1 MPPKLSLADQKKQL
15 KLKEQRAKD
24 KEKAEK
30 EKERAERKALESKD
44 KIFGLKN
51 KTGKAVQGFVQDV
64 ERNLKALP
72 GEQQKAEAKAREKA
86 KKAAAEA
93 QAQKELE
100 EIMGIPI
107 KQPKVP
113 EGVDPKTIM
122 CEFFKKG
129 RCAKEW
135 KCKFS
140 HERKSGARKDS
151 AEIDLFTDARD
162 EAEQAKEKEEDRMED
177 WDQAKLESVVAEKH
191 GGENLNNKTTIS
203 CKHFL
208 DAVEKRLYGWFWVC
222 PGGGV
227 DCKYRH
233 ALPPG
238 YVLKSQLAA
247 LAAEQKSARRT
258 DEEVLEERRA
268 KLGGGVQLNRTL
280 FLEWKEEREKRRGKE
295 KQEAKEA
302 RQREG
307 RMSGRELCEA
317 GLVESGGHEED
328 GAMEYVKRDTSADD
342 AAEAM
347 AREEAERN
355 LARMRAMFAASGGV
369 EGGDR
374 SEWFASG
381 GGGDGDDDG
390 EGDGDRDEDDADD
403 FFVDEDDMDEDELAA
418 MLGQVTVG
426 GGAPAGGAGGSGA
439 GGASSGEA
447 GQSVVGSSNRA
458 RAAAAARRKLQ
469 QDEEALSGFLSN
481 LDGEGGG
488 GGGLGGS
495 GGAKFV
501 GTIKHREKDPNK
513 KSKLPKKGGGG
524 KKGDSDSE
532 PEEELEPELQA
543 MLTKRA
549 DKSSQLRDIKLDTG
563 LVTKSGAKSK
573 TLLAAEAKQQQEQ
586 EQKMASAAAAAA
598 EKDPFAVGDDNDPFA
613 VDDDDVDFDELVAA
627 VKQ

>member
-1 MPPKLSLADQKKQL
+1 MPPKLSLADQKKAL

-24 KEKAEK
+24 KEKGEK
-30 EKERAERKALESKD
+30 DKERAERKALESKD

-51 KTGKAVQGFVQDV
+51 KHTSKTVQGFVQDV
-64 ERNLKALP
+64 ERNLKQIP

-100 EIMGIPI
+100 EIMGTAI

-140 HERKSGARKDS
+140 HERGGRKDKQL
-151 AEIDLFTDARD
+151 DLFKDTRD
-162 EAEQAKEKEEDRMED
+162 EEEKAKDEDSMED

-222 PGGGV
+222 PGGGK

-247 LAAEQKSARRT
+247 LAAEEKSALLAR
-258 DEEVLEERRA
+258 DEEEILEERRA
-268 KLGGGVQLNRTL
+268 ALGEGLQLNKTL
-280 FLEWKEEREKRRGKE
+280 FLEWKEERDKQRAREKR
-295 KQEAKEA
+295 EATEA
-302 RQREG
+302 RHREG

-317 GLVESGGHEED
+317 GMVESGGHEEA

-342 AAEAM
+342 AAEAK
-347 AREEAERN
+347 AREEAEKN

-381 GGGDGDDDG
+381 GGGGGGSGGD
-390 EGDGDRDEDDADD
+390 EEEEEEEDD

-426 GGAPAGGAGGSGA
+426 GTADGAGAGA
-439 GGASSGEA
+439 GAGASSSSASGEA
-447 GQSVVGSSNRA
+447 GSSAVGSSNRA
-458 RAAAAARRKLQ
+458 RGAAAAAARRKLQ

-488 GGGLGGS
+488 GGE
-495 GGAKFV
+495 GAKFV

-524 KKGDSDSE
+524 KGGDSDSD
-532 PEEELEPELQA
+532 PEEELDPELQA
-543 MLTKRA
+543 MLAKRA
-549 DKSSQLRDIKLDTG
+549 DKSSQLRDVKLDTG

-573 TLLAAEAKQQQEQ
+573 ALLAAEAKQQQE
-586 EQKMASAAAAAA
+586 AAAAAA
-598 EKDPFAVGDDNDPFA
+598 KEAEGDPSAVDDDDDPFA
-613 VDDDDVDFDELVAA
+613 VDDDDVDLDELVAV
-627 VKQ
+627 VKRR